1 MDDHL
6 RAGAA
11 VFNAGHH
18 HAAHDA
24 WEDRWL
30 ALEADTADERFLHG
44 LIQFTAAVHHA
55 QSANWA
61 GLQGLARSASG
72 YLEDLDSG
80 YRGLN
85 LGEVRGYLRA
95 LAADPEHVERA
106 APPGLEVDGAAVRLE
121 ELAFPATAIAA
132 GVLSEELDRYDE
144 AVIERAQGFA
154 EGAEGTDGDRF
165 VALLGDFVA
174 DAERR
179 GLIYERLAGHV
190 ERRIAELED
199 VAGLFEEGGR

>member
-11 VFNAGHH
+11 VYNAGYH

-30 ALEADTADERFLHG
+30 ELESGSEDERFLHG

-55 QSANWA
+55 QGANWT

-72 YLEDLDSG
+72 YLHGLDPS

-85 LGEVRGYLRA
+85 LEEVRSYLEA

-106 APPGLEVDGAAVRLE
+106 APPALSVDSEAVALE
-121 ELAFPATAIAA
+121 ELDFPACAIAA
-132 GVLSEELDRYDE
+132 AVLAEELDRFDE
-144 AVIERAQGFA
+144 AIIERARTFA
-154 EGAEGTDGDRF
+154 AEADGTEGDRYI
-165 VALLGDFVA
+165 ALLRDFGA
-174 DAERR
+174 DDHNRD
-179 GLIYERLAGHV
+179 LIYDRLEQHV
-190 ERRIAELED
+190 ERRVAELED
-199 VAGLFEEGGR
+199 VAGLFDEG

>member
-11 VFNAGHH
+11 VYNAGHH

-30 ALEADTADERFLHG
+30 ELESGTADERFLHG

-55 QSANWA
+55 QGANWA

-72 YLEDLDSG
+72 YLDGLDPG

-85 LGEVRGYLRA
+85 LGEVRAYLEA
-95 LAADPEHVERA
+95 LARDPEHIERA
-106 APPGLEVDGAAVRLE
+106 APPALRVDGEAVALDDLRFPAAGIAAAVV
-121 ELAFPATAIAA
+121 A
-132 GVLSEELDRYDE
+132 EELDRFDE
-144 AVIERAQGFA
+144 AVIERARAFA
-154 EGAEGTDGDRF
+154 EEGGADRDRF
-165 VALLGDFVA
+165 VALLRDFAA
-174 DAERR
+174 DAEHRD
-179 GLIYERLAGHV
+179 LIYQRLEGHV
-190 ERRIAELED
+190 DRRVAELED
-199 VAGLFEEGGR
+199 VAGLFEEG